1 MSKKLINYLKWFWII
16 AVLAGA
22 GWYFYTH
29 FQEISGYLT
38 TLSISRI
45 LISTILFLVGKF
57 LLSDITRLSLKKV
70 GRVISYS
77 EAFSITSVTQLGK
90 YLPGG
95 IWHFAGKFGIYK
107 VMGISTKQTTQAMI
121 FENIWLL
128 SSATIVG
135 LFTLLISSRDVICEY
150 LPFISDPVVARTLLV
165 GVPVIWI
172 AGLILFERLFFPC
185 RKLVVSDFLLILV
198 EQLTTWVLFG
208 ISYWLVFPPQSGFL
222 MQIIGAFSLS
232 WVAGY
237 VAFFAP
243 GGIGIREFLLAVILG
258 GFFVNREVAT
268 YATVHR
274 LIWVFIEIV
283 LGALSATLI
292 GLPNGAEVTQ
302 PDPH

>member
-29 FQEISGYLT
+29 FQVISGYLS
-38 TLSISRI
+38 TLSLSRI
-45 LISTILFLVGKF
+45 LISTILFLVGKL

-70 GRVISYS
+70 SRIIPYS

-107 VMGISTKQTTQAMI
+107 VMGVSTKGTTQAI
-121 FENIWLL
+121 IYENIWLL

-135 LFTLLISSRDVICEY
+135 FFTLLISSRDVFCEY
-150 LPFISDPVVARTLLV
+150 LPFICGQTIAQILMVGIPVL
-165 GVPVIWI
+165 WI
-172 AGLILFERLFFPC
+172 AGLILFERLFFPGC
-185 RKLVVSDFLLILV
+185 KVVPSDFLLILV
-198 EQLTTWVLFG
+198 EQLATWILFG
-208 ISYWLVFPPQSGFL
+208 ISYWLVFPPQSGYL

-243 GGIGIREFLLAVILG
+243 GGIGIREFLLAAILR
-258 GFFVNREVAT
+258 GFFVSHEVAT
-268 YATVHR
+268 YATIHR
-274 LIWVFIEIV
+274 LIWVFIEIL
-283 LGALSATLI
+283 LGAFSAVFI
-292 GLPNGAEVTQ
+292 GLPKDVEKPS
-302 PDPH
+302 PDSH

>member
-1 MSKKLINYLKWFWII
+1 MSKNLVNYLKWFWIV
-16 AVLAGA
+16 AVLGGA
-22 GWYFYTH
+22 GWYFYSH
-29 FQEISGYLT
+29 FQEISGYLS

-45 LISTILFLVGKF
+45 ILSTFLFLVGKF

-70 GRVISYS
+70 GRHIPYS

-95 IWHFAGKFGIYK
+95 IWHFAGKFGMYK
-107 VMGISTKQTTQAMI
+107 VMGISTKKTTQAMI
-121 FENIWLL
+121 YENIWLL

-135 LFTLLISSRDVICEY
+135 FLTLLVSSRDLFCEY
-150 LPFISDPVVARTLLV
+150 LPFICDLTVVRILIV
-165 GVPVIWI
+165 GVPVLWI
-172 AGLILFERLFFPC
+172 AGMVLFEKFFFRNVKVDLF
-185 RKLVVSDFLLILV
+185 DFLLVLV
-198 EQLTTWVLFG
+198 EQLTTWIFFG
-208 ISYWLVFPPQSGFL
+208 ISYWLVFPAQSGFL
-222 MQIIGAFSLS
+222 LQIIGAFSLS

-258 GFFVNREVAT
+258 GFFASREVAT

-274 LIWVFIEIV
+274 LIWVLIEIV

-292 GLPNGAEVTQ
+292 GLPNATEAS
-302 PDPH
+302 PPESH

>member
-1 MSKKLINYLKWFWII
+1 MSKKLVNYLKWFWII

-121 FENIWLL
+121 YENIWLL

-135 LFTLLISSRDVICEY
+135 LFTLLISSKDVICVY
-150 LPFISDPVVARTLLV
+150 LSFICDPTVTRILLA
-165 GVPVIWI
+165 GVPVLWI
-172 AGLILFERLFFPC
+172 AGLIFFERIFFPGT
-185 RKLVVSDFLLILV
+185 KVAASDFLLILV

-208 ISYWLVFPPQSGFL
+208 VSYWLVFPPQSGFL

-243 GGIGIREFLLAVILG
+243 GGIGIREFLLAIILG
-258 GFFVNREVAT
+258 GFFVTREIAT

-292 GLPNGAEVTQ
+292 GLPNGAEVIQ

>member
-16 AVLAGA
+16 AVLGGA

-29 FQEISGYLT
+29 FQEISGYLA

-45 LISTILFLVGKF
+45 ILSTFLFLVGKF

-70 GRVISYS
+70 NRNIPYG
-77 EAFSITSVTQLGK
+77 EAFSITSITQLGK

-107 VMGISTKQTTQAMI
+107 VMGISTKATTQAMI
-121 FENIWLL
+121 YENVWLL
-128 SSATIVG
+128 SSASITGIV
-135 LFTLLISSRDVICEY
+135 TLLASSREVFCEY
-150 LPFISDPVVARTLLV
+150 LPFICDPGIARVLMV
-165 GVPVIWI
+165 GIPVLWI
-172 AGLILFERLFFPC
+172 AGMYLFEKIFFRGGRAP
-185 RKLVVSDFLLILV
+185 VPDFLLILF
-198 EQLTTWVLFG
+198 EQLATWILFG
-208 ISYWLVFPPQSGFL
+208 ISYWLVFPVQSGFL
-222 MQIIGAFSLS
+222 LQIIGAFSLS

-258 GFFVNREVAT
+258 GFFASREVAT

-292 GLPNGAEVTQ
+292 GLPKGVETSS
-302 PDPH
+302 PDSL

>member
-1 MSKKLINYLKWFWII
+1 MSKKLVNYLKWFWIV
-16 AVLAGA
+16 AVLGGA

-29 FQEISGYLT
+29 FQEISGYLG

-45 LISTILFLVGKF
+45 LLSTFLFLVGKF

-70 GRVISYS
+70 GKNISYS

-107 VMGISTKQTTQAMI
+107 VMGISTKRTTQAMI
-121 FENIWLL
+121 YENVWLL

-135 LFTLLISSRDVICEY
+135 ILTLLVSSREVFCEY
-150 LPFISDPVVARTLLV
+150 LPFICNPTIDKFLKV
-165 GVPVIWI
+165 GMPILWI
-172 AGLILFERLFFPC
+172 AGMVLFEKLFF
-185 RKLVVSDFLLILV
+185 RYVKVDVSDFLLVLV
-198 EQLTTWVLFG
+198 EQLATWILFG
-208 ISYWLVFPPQSGFL
+208 ISYWLVFPTQSGFL
-222 MQIIGAFSLS
+222 LQIIGAFSLS

-237 VAFFAP
+237 VALFAP

-258 GFFVNREVAT
+258 GFFASREVAT

-274 LIWVFIEIV
+274 LIWVFIEII
-283 LGALSATLI
+283 LGALSAALI
-292 GLPNGAEVTQ
+292 GLPNGVEASPPEI
-302 PDPH
+302 H

>member
-29 FQEISGYLT
+29 FQEISGYLSS
-38 TLSISRI
+38 LSLSRI

-70 GRVISYS
+70 SRIIPYS

-107 VMGISTKQTTQAMI
+107 VMGISTKGTTQAI
-121 FENIWLL
+121 IYENIWLL

-135 LFTLLISSRDVICEY
+135 FFTLLISSRDVFCEY
-150 LPFISDPVVARTLLV
+150 LPFICGPTIAQILMVGIPVL
-165 GVPVIWI
+165 WI
-172 AGLILFERLFFPC
+172 AGLILFERLFFPGC
-185 RKLVVSDFLLILV
+185 KVVPLDFLLILV
-198 EQLTTWVLFG
+198 EQLATWILFG
-208 ISYWLVFPPQSGFL
+208 ISYWLVFPPQSGYL

-258 GFFVNREVAT
+258 GFFVSHEVAT
-268 YATVHR
+268 YATIHR
-274 LIWVFIEIV
+274 LIWVFIEII
-283 LGALSATLI
+283 LGAFSAVFI
-292 GLPNGAEVTQ
+292 GLPKGVEKTS

>member
-29 FQEISGYLT
+29 FQEISGYLSS
-38 TLSISRI
+38 LSLSRI

-70 GRVISYS
+70 SRIIPYS

-107 VMGISTKQTTQAMI
+107 VMGISTKGTTQAI
-121 FENIWLL
+121 IYENIWLL

-135 LFTLLISSRDVICEY
+135 FFTLLISSRDVFCEY
-150 LPFISDPVVARTLLV
+150 LPFICGPAIAQILMVGIPVL
-165 GVPVIWI
+165 WI
-172 AGLILFERLFFPC
+172 AGLILFERLFFPGC
-185 RKLVVSDFLLILV
+185 KVVPLDFLLILV
-198 EQLTTWVLFG
+198 EQLATWILFG
-208 ISYWLVFPPQSGFL
+208 ISYWLVFPPQSGYL

-258 GFFVNREVAT
+258 GFFVSHEVAT
-268 YATVHR
+268 YATIHR
-274 LIWVFIEIV
+274 LIWVFIEII
-283 LGALSATLI
+283 LGAFSAVFI
-292 GLPNGAEVTQ
+292 GLPKGVKKPS

>member
-1 MSKKLINYLKWFWII
+1 MSKKLINYLKWFWIL

-29 FQEISGYLT
+29 FQEISGYLS

-45 LISTILFLVGKF
+45 LISTLLFLAGKF

-70 GRVISYS
+70 GRAIPYS
-77 EAFSITSVTQLGK
+77 EAFSITSITQLGK

-107 VMGISTKQTTQAMI
+107 IMGISIKKTTQAMI
-121 FENIWLL
+121 YENIWLL
-128 SSATIVG
+128 SSATLVG
-135 LFTLLISSRDVICEY
+135 FFTLLASSRDVFCEFM
-150 LPFISDPVVARTLLV
+150 PFICDPAIAQILMV
-165 GVPVIWI
+165 GVPVLWI
-172 AGLILFERLFFPC
+172 AVLILYEKLFFPGS
-185 RKLVVSDFLLILV
+185 KVAASDFLLILI
-198 EQLTTWVLFG
+198 EQLATWVLFG

-237 VAFFAP
+237 IAFFAP

-258 GFFVNREVAT
+258 GYFVSREVAT
-268 YATVHR
+268 YATIHR

-292 GLPNGAEVTQ
+292 GLPDGAEKPSTGS
-302 PDPH
+302 

>member
-1 MSKKLINYLKWFWII
+1 MSKNLVNYLKWFWII
-16 AVLAGA
+16 AVSAGA

-29 FQEISGYLT
+29 FQEISGYLQ

-45 LISTILFLVGKF
+45 LLSTFLFLIGKL

-70 GRVISYS
+70 GRQIPFS

-95 IWHFAGKFGIYK
+95 IWHFAGKFGLYK
-107 VMGISTKQTTQAMI
+107 VMGIDIKRITQAMVY
-121 FENIWLL
+121 ENVWLL

-135 LFTLLISSRDVICEY
+135 FLTLLISSTDMFCEY
-150 LPFISDPVVARTLLV
+150 LPFICDPINVRILTV
-165 GVPVIWI
+165 GVPILWI
-172 AGLILFERLFFPC
+172 FGMILFEKIFF
-185 RKLVVSDFLLILV
+185 RGVNADKSDFLLVLF
-198 EQLTTWVLFG
+198 EQLTTWILFG
-208 ISYWLVFPPQSGFL
+208 ISYWLVFPVQSGFL
-222 MQIIGAFSLS
+222 LQIIGAFSLS

-258 GFFVNREVAT
+258 GFFASREVAT

-283 LGALSATLI
+283 LGALSAMLI
-292 GLPNGAEVTQ
+292 GIPSDTKSPKTN
-302 PDPH
+302 P